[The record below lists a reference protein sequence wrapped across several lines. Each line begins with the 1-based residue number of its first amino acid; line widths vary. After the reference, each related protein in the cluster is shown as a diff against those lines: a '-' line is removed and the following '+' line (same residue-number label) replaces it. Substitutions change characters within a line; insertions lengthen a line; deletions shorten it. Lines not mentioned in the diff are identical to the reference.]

1 VIPPEPHSHLPFGNS
16 SPASVH
22 GSDPAAPVVDMSQT
36 PSSPE
41 WSGLD
46 VAMETHRPAMT
57 SMQVADLLQR
67 LAGANHALAAGLDS
81 IAASRRSLSQSTVD
95 RMERLVEQM
104 RPAAEIR
111 QILAE
116 LDPQEL
122 LAGAGEWHRRWPATS
137 SPSLCTAVGQLL
149 GPEGPSLPSQLAG
162 SPARDTVDQ
171 TTRHR
176 N

>member
-1 VIPPEPHSHLPFGNS
+1 
-16 SPASVH
+16 
-22 GSDPAAPVVDMSQT
+22 MSQT
-36 PSSPE
+36 QNSPE
-41 WSGLD
+41 WSGRD

-122 LAGAGEWHRRWPATS
+122 LVGAGEWHRRWPATS